1 MNPDEAWELIT
12 SRLGDLTDRQLS
24 KIILVIREIQL
35 EREDEKIEAS
45 TVR

>member
-12 SRLGDLTDRQLS
+12 SRLGYLTDRQLS
-24 KIILVIREIQL
+24 SIILVVREIQL

>member
-1 MNPDEAWELIT
+1 MNPDEAWDFIT
-12 SRLGDLTDRQLS
+12 SLLEDLTDKQLS
-24 KIILVIREIQL
+24 NIILVIREIQL

>member
-1 MNPDEAWELIT
+1 MNPDETWDLIT

-24 KIILVIREIQL
+24 RIILVVREIQL

>member
-1 MNPDEAWELIT
+1 MNPDESWNLIT

-24 KIILVIREIQL
+24 NIILVIREIQL

-45 TVR
+45 TIR